1 MRRCVV
7 FLCVSLALTACSP
20 KHFSGEQ
27 AVRTFTVAERADST
41 SMKGWLERA
50 VRECMEQHVRTSVDY
65 ESVTVTETL
74 STPDSCGRQHV
85 TSVTTT
91 RAKGSSVSSTGSASS
106 REDVISAGKD
116 STVVSSGQVVAITE
130 ETRKVSGE
138 VSGWMPWYVYVVSLV
153 GAVLFGLW
161 MFVIRKKK
169 Y

>member
-41 SMKGWLERA
+41 SMKGWLEKA
-50 VRECMEQHVRTSVDY
+50 VRECMEKNVRTSVDY

-85 TSVTTT
+85 TSVTTI
-91 RAKGSSVSSTGSASS
+91 REKGTSVSSAGSSSS
-106 REDVISAGKD
+106 REDVISEGKD
-116 STVVSSGQVVAITE
+116 STAVSSNHEVAIVE
-130 ETRKVSGE
+130 EKRKFSGE

-153 GAVLFGLW
+153 GAVLVGLW
-161 MFVIRKKK
+161 MFVIRNKKN
-169 Y
+169 